1 MAKLESCSSE
11 IAEIKIDGVTQYT
24 SGDINIYRIP
34 VENFPNSFTNDYLI
48 LDREAS
54 LVDVGFDGEKSRA
67 DLERGFEII
76 NKKFNKSV
84 GLESVN
90 HIVIT
95 HGHIDHCG
103 MLSYPQLKGR
113 RLYIHE
119 FDTGIVENFDE
130 ESSCW
135 MEQMTRLVMEAG
147 WDICLEGA
155 FFTTQFTV
163 EPGDYDLIR
172 LKDGDEIIN
181 GYKVCHIPG
190 HAPGMICLE
199 VGNLV
204 FLGDHMLSSTTPH
217 QSPKSH
223 GGAGLQAYLE
233 SLKKVARRDARLG
246 LPAHGDTIYTVKER
260 VAELGKFHQQRLD
273 ELAEMC
279 QIEKSL
285 GQLTTEYYGRHPELM
300 MSASNKGFSEESNWI
315 LALDEIAAHVE
326 YLLEHN
332 RIEIAGADHRVI
344 RYRSTS

>member
-1 MAKLESCSSE
+1 MVKPGSCSSE
-11 IAEIKIDGVTQYT
+11 IAEITIDGVTQYT

-54 LVDVGFDGEKSRA
+54 LVDVGFDAEKSRA

-76 NKKFNKSV
+76 NKKFNDSID
-84 GLESVN
+84 LEKVS
-90 HIVIT
+90 HIIVT

-103 MLSYPQLKGR
+103 MLNYPKLKGR

-119 FDTGIVENFDE
+119 FDVGIIENFDE

-135 MEQMTRLVMEAG
+135 IEQMTRLVREAG

-155 FFTTQFTV
+155 FFTAQFTV
-163 EPGDYDLIR
+163 EPGDYDLIQ
-172 LKDGDEIIN
+172 LEGGDEIIN
-181 GYKVCHIPG
+181 GYKVSHIPG
-190 HAPGMICLE
+190 HSPGMICLE
-199 VGNLV
+199 VGGIV

-233 SLKKVARRDARLG
+233 SLKKVAGRGASLG
-246 LPAHGDTIYTVKER
+246 LPAHGDTIYKVEER
-260 VAELGKFHQQRLD
+260 VAELENFHQQRLD
-273 ELAEMC
+273 ELVEMC
-279 QIEKSL
+279 GIKKSL
-285 GQLTTEYYGRHPELM
+285 GQLTTEYYRRHPELM
-300 MSASNKGFSEESNWI
+300 ASASNKGFSEESNWI

-332 RIEIAGADHRVI
+332 RIEITGADHGVA
-344 RYRSTS
+344 RYRSTL